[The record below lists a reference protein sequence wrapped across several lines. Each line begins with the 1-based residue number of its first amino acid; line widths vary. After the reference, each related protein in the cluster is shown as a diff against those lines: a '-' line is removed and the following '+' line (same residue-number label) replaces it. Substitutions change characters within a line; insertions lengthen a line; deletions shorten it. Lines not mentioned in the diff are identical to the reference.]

1 MLSSKRPMGGQPK
14 SKASSWSS
22 AEVGRLWEEPTEAI
36 SGKRTEMAVG
46 ILAACGEEDVKDWC
60 ANASGANTCFQG
72 LNIITIQVLLPE
84 EVRCH

>member
-1 MLSSKRPMGGQPK
+1 MGGTHR
-14 SKASSWSS
+14 SH
-22 AEVGRLWEEPTEAI
+22 L
-36 SGKRTEMAVG
+36 GKTNREAVG
-46 ILAACGEEDVKDWC
+46 ILAACGGEDVKDWC